1 MNNRYTI
8 QWWTS
13 PMLIAP
19 GTFSRTLFPIVLMAA
34 VLSACKAQPRQ
45 PETPSGSSGT
55 ASTKPITRAEL
66 NDNITGTRHN
76 AITHAVQITSPAV
89 VGINVTE
96 VREVRYRD
104 PFFDSFMDDPMFE
117 RYFGRRMQTYK
128 QEVRGLGSGFIISP
142 DGYIVTNDHVAGSAS
157 KIVVTMTD
165 GKRYDARVIGSD
177 RTSDVALLKIDGA
190 NLPYIELGNS
200 NDLMVGEWVIAL
212 GNPFGLFDIN
222 TKPTVTVGVISNTDV
237 DLQPQEDRIY
247 RGMLQTDAA
256 ISSGNSGGPLV
267 NAEGKVIGINAT
279 IYSTSQN
286 SMGAGSIGIGFAIPI
301 DRARLIIDQLKKNG
315 GIDRDFWTGMRIQ
328 QIDARIARYLGL
340 SNTEGVVVV
349 EMVPNSPASRAGLQV
364 GDVITAVGGVTVKT
378 EDQAV
383 IAIYDSRVGDTLK
396 LKILRDGK
404 PVEKSL
410 TLTRRE
416 G

>member
-1 MNNRYTI
+1 
-8 QWWTS
+8 
-13 PMLIAP
+13 MLIGS
-19 GTFSRTLFPIVLMAA
+19 GTFSRTLFPIALMAA
-34 VLSACKAQPRQ
+34 ALSACKAQPRQ
-45 PETPSGSSGT
+45 PDSPSGSGSSGT
-55 ASTKPITRAEL
+55 AATRPVTRAEL
-66 NDNITGTRHN
+66 NDNITGSRHN
-76 AITHAVQITSPAV
+76 AITHAVQMTSPAV

-104 PFFDSFMDDPMFE
+104 PFFENFMDDPMFE

-157 KIVVTMTD
+157 KIVVTTTD
-165 GKRYDARVIGSD
+165 GKRYDARIIGSD

-190 NLPYIELGNS
+190 NLPFIELGNS
-200 NDLMVGEWVIAL
+200 EDLMVGEWVIAL

-222 TKPTVTVGVISNTDV
+222 TKPTVTVGVISNTGV

-279 IYSTSQN
+279 IYSTSQS

-349 EMVPNSPASRAGLQV
+349 EMAPNSPASRAGLQV
-364 GDVITAVGGVTVKT
+364 GDVITAVAGIPVKT

-383 IAIYDSRVGDTLK
+383 VAIYDSRVGDTLK
-396 LKILRDGK
+396 LKILREGQAM
-404 PVEKSL
+404 EKSL

-416 G
+416 EGNR